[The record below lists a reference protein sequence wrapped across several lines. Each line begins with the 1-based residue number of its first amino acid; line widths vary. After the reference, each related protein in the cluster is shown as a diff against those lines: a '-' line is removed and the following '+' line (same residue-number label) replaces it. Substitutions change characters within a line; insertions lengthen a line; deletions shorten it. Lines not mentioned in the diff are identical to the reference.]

1 MIGCKFSTTLQTQGV
16 CNFNL
21 PLGNVEAINPSPGS
35 PVAGSVRLDF
45 GDTEITASTALG
57 VDSTSIV
64 YAGYTND
71 SGYFIG
77 AVRTVYTL
85 NL

>member
-45 GDTEITASTALG
+45 EDTEITAS
-57 VDSTSIV
+57 VW
-64 YAGYTND
+64 
-71 SGYFIG
+71 
-77 AVRTVYTL
+77 
-85 NL
+85 